1 MIGHLSPA
9 LCTHSPTLCADS
21 PTLGTH
27 ENRREGYI
35 SRNMA
40 PRANMHKTK
49 KFYFFILM
57 KSYFIHI
64 CPRSHIS
71 RDMAVAAFFMCPQ
84 GWRISTQGWRM
95 SAQGWRQV
103 SYQLKTGTVPVFNQN
118 SYRTRAI
125 ITRGLYTFYPL
136 FEFHLCT
143 VTFALIYG

>member
-1 MIGHLSPA
+1 MRKSCMLQLKWSQTKDTQDNVKYIHLYHYVCPRTVLSIGHLSPA

-49 KFYFFILM
+49 KFDFFILM

-71 RDMAVAAFFMCPQ
+71 RDMAVAVIFMCPQ
-84 GWRISTQGWRM
+84 GWRINTQG
-95 SAQGWRQV
+95 
-103 SYQLKTGTVPVFNQN
+103 
-118 SYRTRAI
+118 
-125 ITRGLYTFYPL
+125 
-136 FEFHLCT
+136 
-143 VTFALIYG
+143 